1 MTSSNKPKLPNRVRH
16 VTRRKGYSIR
26 TEKDCVSWIRR
37 FILFRN
43 KRHPKSMGSPQIEA
57 FITHLAVDLKG
68 ALSTQNQALQAILFL
83 YRKVLQQPID
93 AGLNFLHATRPA
105 VRSPLDV

>member
-1 MTSSNKPKLPNRVRH
+1 MASSNKPKLPDRVRH
-16 VTRRKGYSIR
+16 VIRRKGYSIR

-43 KRHPKSMGSPQIEA
+43 KRHPKSIGASQIEA
-57 FITHLAVDLKG
+57 FIIHHHLHESV
-68 ALSTQNQALQAILFL
+68 I
-83 YRKVLQQPID
+83 R
-93 AGLNFLHATRPA
+93 RA